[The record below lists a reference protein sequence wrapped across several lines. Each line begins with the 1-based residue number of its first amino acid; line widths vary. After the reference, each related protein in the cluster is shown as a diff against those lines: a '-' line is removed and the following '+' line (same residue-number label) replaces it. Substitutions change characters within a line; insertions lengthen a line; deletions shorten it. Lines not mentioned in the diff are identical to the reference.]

1 MYKIVF
7 YQNTK
12 DENEVLTY
20 INYLNQHNN
29 KDSRI
34 KLKKI
39 TAYMRLLQTN
49 GLALGE
55 PYIKHLCDNM
65 QNTWKRR
72 IKKMN
77 KEVTWNDIEKSL
89 NFTPEEESA
98 IQLEVDLI
106 QATIN
111 AREKSNLSQRDLSK
125 ICGLKQPVIAR
136 IESRARSPKVETL
149 LKMLLPMGYTL
160 KVMPIDRHITKK

>member
-1 MYKIVF
+1 
-7 YQNTK
+7 
-12 DENEVLTY
+12 
-20 INYLNQHNN
+20 
-29 KDSRI
+29 
-34 KLKKI
+34 
-39 TAYMRLLQTN
+39 
-49 GLALGE
+49 
-55 PYIKHLCDNM
+55 
-65 QNTWKRR
+65 
-72 IKKMN
+72 MN

>member
-1 MYKIVF
+1 
-7 YQNTK
+7 
-12 DENEVLTY
+12 
-20 INYLNQHNN
+20 
-29 KDSRI
+29 
-34 KLKKI
+34 
-39 TAYMRLLQTN
+39 
-49 GLALGE
+49 
-55 PYIKHLCDNM
+55 
-65 QNTWKRR
+65 
-72 IKKMN
+72 MN

-136 IESRARSPKVETL
+136 IESRARSPKVGTL

>member
-1 MYKIVF
+1 
-7 YQNTK
+7 
-12 DENEVLTY
+12 
-20 INYLNQHNN
+20 
-29 KDSRI
+29 
-34 KLKKI
+34 
-39 TAYMRLLQTN
+39 
-49 GLALGE
+49 
-55 PYIKHLCDNM
+55 
-65 QNTWKRR
+65 
-72 IKKMN
+72 MN

-149 LKMLLPMGYTL
+149 LKMLLPMGYSL

>member
-1 MYKIVF
+1 
-7 YQNTK
+7 
-12 DENEVLTY
+12 
-20 INYLNQHNN
+20 
-29 KDSRI
+29 
-34 KLKKI
+34 
-39 TAYMRLLQTN
+39 
-49 GLALGE
+49 
-55 PYIKHLCDNM
+55 
-65 QNTWKRR
+65 
-72 IKKMN
+72 MN

-149 LKMLLPMGYTL
+149 KCYYLWDIL
-160 KVMPIDRHITKK
+160 

>member
-1 MYKIVF
+1 
-7 YQNTK
+7 
-12 DENEVLTY
+12 
-20 INYLNQHNN
+20 
-29 KDSRI
+29 
-34 KLKKI
+34 
-39 TAYMRLLQTN
+39 
-49 GLALGE
+49 
-55 PYIKHLCDNM
+55 
-65 QNTWKRR
+65 
-72 IKKMN
+72 MN

-89 NFTPEEESA
+89 NFTPDEESS
-98 IQLEVDLI
+98 IHIEVDLI

-111 AREKSNLSQRDLSK
+111 AIEKSNLSQRDLSK

>member
-1 MYKIVF
+1 
-7 YQNTK
+7 
-12 DENEVLTY
+12 
-20 INYLNQHNN
+20 
-29 KDSRI
+29 
-34 KLKKI
+34 
-39 TAYMRLLQTN
+39 
-49 GLALGE
+49 
-55 PYIKHLCDNM
+55 
-65 QNTWKRR
+65 
-72 IKKMN
+72 MN

-149 LKMLLPMGYTL
+149 LKMLLPIGYTL

>member
-1 MYKIVF
+1 
-7 YQNTK
+7 
-12 DENEVLTY
+12 
-20 INYLNQHNN
+20 
-29 KDSRI
+29 
-34 KLKKI
+34 
-39 TAYMRLLQTN
+39 
-49 GLALGE
+49 
-55 PYIKHLCDNM
+55 
-65 QNTWKRR
+65 
-72 IKKMN
+72 MN

-106 QATIN
+106 QATID

>member
-1 MYKIVF
+1 
-7 YQNTK
+7 
-12 DENEVLTY
+12 
-20 INYLNQHNN
+20 
-29 KDSRI
+29 
-34 KLKKI
+34 
-39 TAYMRLLQTN
+39 
-49 GLALGE
+49 
-55 PYIKHLCDNM
+55 
-65 QNTWKRR
+65 
-72 IKKMN
+72 MN

-136 IESRARSPKVETL
+136 IESRACSPKVETL

>member
-1 MYKIVF
+1 
-7 YQNTK
+7 
-12 DENEVLTY
+12 
-20 INYLNQHNN
+20 
-29 KDSRI
+29 
-34 KLKKI
+34 
-39 TAYMRLLQTN
+39 
-49 GLALGE
+49 
-55 PYIKHLCDNM
+55 
-65 QNTWKRR
+65 
-72 IKKMN
+72 MN

-160 KVMPIDRHITKK
+160 KVMPIDRHIIKK

>member
-1 MYKIVF
+1 
-7 YQNTK
+7 
-12 DENEVLTY
+12 
-20 INYLNQHNN
+20 
-29 KDSRI
+29 
-34 KLKKI
+34 
-39 TAYMRLLQTN
+39 
-49 GLALGE
+49 
-55 PYIKHLCDNM
+55 
-65 QNTWKRR
+65 
-72 IKKMN
+72 MN

-106 QATIN
+106 QATID

-160 KVMPIDRHITKK
+160 KVMPIDKHIVKK

>member
-1 MYKIVF
+1 
-7 YQNTK
+7 
-12 DENEVLTY
+12 
-20 INYLNQHNN
+20 
-29 KDSRI
+29 
-34 KLKKI
+34 
-39 TAYMRLLQTN
+39 
-49 GLALGE
+49 
-55 PYIKHLCDNM
+55 
-65 QNTWKRR
+65 
-72 IKKMN
+72 MN

-160 KVMPIDRHITKK
+160 KVMPIDKHIVKK

>member
-1 MYKIVF
+1 
-7 YQNTK
+7 
-12 DENEVLTY
+12 
-20 INYLNQHNN
+20 
-29 KDSRI
+29 
-34 KLKKI
+34 
-39 TAYMRLLQTN
+39 
-49 GLALGE
+49 
-55 PYIKHLCDNM
+55 
-65 QNTWKRR
+65 
-72 IKKMN
+72 MN

-89 NFTPEEESA
+89 NFTPEEEAA

>member
-1 MYKIVF
+1 
-7 YQNTK
+7 
-12 DENEVLTY
+12 
-20 INYLNQHNN
+20 
-29 KDSRI
+29 
-34 KLKKI
+34 
-39 TAYMRLLQTN
+39 
-49 GLALGE
+49 
-55 PYIKHLCDNM
+55 
-65 QNTWKRR
+65 
-72 IKKMN
+72 MN

-160 KVMPIDRHITKK
+160 KVMHIDRHITKK

>member
-1 MYKIVF
+1 
-7 YQNTK
+7 
-12 DENEVLTY
+12 
-20 INYLNQHNN
+20 
-29 KDSRI
+29 
-34 KLKKI
+34 
-39 TAYMRLLQTN
+39 
-49 GLALGE
+49 
-55 PYIKHLCDNM
+55 
-65 QNTWKRR
+65 
-72 IKKMN
+72 MN
-77 KEVTWNDIEKSL
+77 KEVTWNDVEKSL
-89 NFTPEEESA
+89 NFTPEEEAA

-106 QATIN
+106 QATID

>member
-1 MYKIVF
+1 
-7 YQNTK
+7 
-12 DENEVLTY
+12 
-20 INYLNQHNN
+20 
-29 KDSRI
+29 
-34 KLKKI
+34 
-39 TAYMRLLQTN
+39 
-49 GLALGE
+49 
-55 PYIKHLCDNM
+55 
-65 QNTWKRR
+65 
-72 IKKMN
+72 MN

-149 LKMLLPMGYTL
+149 HKMLLPMGYTL